1 MNNEALNKNMVDG
14 QIKPINGMTERI
26 VSTFYALDR
35 NNFMPLQLKNQSYME
50 MNLNIDE
57 GRVIPKPDLIAKIV
71 LNINLKDNENVL
83 ILGSSTGYLAAI
95 LSYHAQTV
103 IVVEE
108 NKKLLEASEKSIKE
122 NNINN
127 VVFFNNEIAKGCL
140 EQSPFN
146 AIIIE
151 GAVEEVP
158 KNIVDQLESGG
169 RMIAIISDNGACT
182 AKMYKKRGL
191 SISTSK
197 LFNCSIPVLNSFK
210 MKNSFS
216 F

>member
-26 VSTFYALDR
+26 VSTFYSLDR
-35 NNFMPLQLKNQSYME
+35 NNFMPLELKNQSYME
-50 MNLNIDE
+50 MNLNIEE

-182 AKMYKKRGL
+182 AKMYKKRGQ

>member
-26 VSTFYALDR
+26 VSTFYSLDR
-35 NNFMPLQLKNQSYME
+35 NNFMPLKLKNQSYME
-50 MNLNIDE
+50 MNLNIEE

-182 AKMYKKRGL
+182 AKMYKKRGQ

>member
-26 VSTFYALDR
+26 VSTFYSLDR

-50 MNLNIDE
+50 MNLNIEE

-182 AKMYKKRGL
+182 AKMYKKRGQ

>member
-26 VSTFYALDR
+26 VSTFYSLDR
-35 NNFMPLQLKNQSYME
+35 NNFMPLELKNQSYME

-57 GRVIPKPDLIAKIV
+57 GRVIPKPDLIAKMV

-182 AKMYKKRGL
+182 AKMYKKRGQ

>member
-26 VSTFYALDR
+26 VSTFYSLDR
-35 NNFMPLQLKNQSYME
+35 NNFMPLELKNQSYME

-182 AKMYKKRGL
+182 AKMYKKRGQ

>member
-26 VSTFYALDR
+26 VTTFYALDR

-182 AKMYKKRGL
+182 AKMYKKRGQ

>member
-1 MNNEALNKNMVDG
+1 MC
-14 QIKPINGMTERI
+14 IR
-26 VSTFYALDR
+26 DR
-35 NNFMPLQLKNQSYME
+35 
-50 MNLNIDE
+50 
-57 GRVIPKPDLIAKIV
+57 
-71 LNINLKDNENVL
+71 
-83 ILGSSTGYLAAI
+83 ILGSTTGYLAAI

-127 VVFFNNEIAKGCL
+127 VVFFNNEIAKGCH

-182 AKMYKKRGL
+182 AKMYKKRGQ

>member
-14 QIKPINGMTERI
+14 QIKPINGMTEKI

-35 NNFMPLQLKNQSYME
+35 NNFMPLDLKNQSYME

-182 AKMYKKRGL
+182 AKMYKKRGQ

>member
-26 VSTFYALDR
+26 VSTFYSLDR

-50 MNLNIDE
+50 MNLNIEE

-127 VVFFNNEIAKGCL
+127 VAFFNNEIAKGCL

-182 AKMYKKRGL
+182 AKMYKKRGQ

>member
-26 VSTFYALDR
+26 VSTFYSLDR

-50 MNLNIDE
+50 MNLNIEE

-182 AKMYKKRGL
+182 AKMYKKRGQ

-197 LFNCSIPVLNSFK
+197 LFNCSSPVLNSFK

>member
-26 VSTFYALDR
+26 VTTFYALDR
-35 NNFMPLQLKNQSYME
+35 NNFMPLELKNQSYME
-50 MNLNIDE
+50 MNLNIEE

-122 NNINN
+122 NNINI

-182 AKMYKKRGL
+182 AKMYKKRGQ

>member
-26 VSTFYALDR
+26 VSTFYSLDR

-50 MNLNIDE
+50 MNLNIED

-182 AKMYKKRGL
+182 AKMYKKRGQ

>member
-26 VSTFYALDR
+26 VSTFYSLDR
-35 NNFMPLQLKNQSYME
+35 NNFMPLELKNQSYME
-50 MNLNIDE
+50 MNLNIDD

-182 AKMYKKRGL
+182 AKMYKKRGQ